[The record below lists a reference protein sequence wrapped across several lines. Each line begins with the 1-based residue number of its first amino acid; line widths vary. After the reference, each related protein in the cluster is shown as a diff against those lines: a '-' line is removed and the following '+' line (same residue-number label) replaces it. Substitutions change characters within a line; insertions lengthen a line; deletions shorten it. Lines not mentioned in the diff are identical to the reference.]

1 MSILTDTLPDSVDV
15 CGEMYAVKTDF
26 LTGVRFDELVTEA
39 EYYLEVDRFDTEKGE
54 FVLIDKEKKMQEKMN
69 KVKPRNEKIAG
80 MWNSFINRFKRKNNK
95 DE

>member
-1 MSILTDTLPDSVDV
+1 MFGVFGLLMGVPILAVISYVFTRLTDKH
-15 CGEMYAVKTDF
+15 MKKK
-26 LTGVRFDELVTEA
+26 ELVTEA